1 MKRLLILTVT
11 AILFVPLIDIGAQ
24 ERGSGTYRTC
34 TWSLYGE
41 AGATMSHGIGISNV
55 NAAPWTSVS
64 PEIGAGVSFNIRPWI
79 RLGLNYDFS
88 KYARELRFNKL
99 QPLDTPAG
107 DGTIDTDGTHTGD
120 LSGDFSGEIIPD
132 IDGTPA
138 GDRLLLEKTGGLAYT
153 KMWTHYHA
161 TDLTLE
167 FNVMEI
173 WKNRTDKRFNLYA
186 GAGFGWLFAKGN
198 TYNIAMGNER
208 WKEKYKETTDIWLKA
223 ENTRHNY
230 NSGYVPMLVS
240 AEFDVT
246 PIVTLGLQGN
256 YKRLLKCDNAPKG
269 IGTVSMVVRLNL
281 LGGKSGYKSKA
292 SRLRESE
299 NALAAMRD
307 MNEVLKDECED
318 SMSDLKDELAES
330 QHEIE
335 KLKSQLEGLKKEN
348 EELKTQVE
356 EKPEMSR
363 DTIGNICVM
372 FDFDSYKLR
381 PQAKAELNDFANR
394 LKSMEGYDLVVIGE
408 ASAIGD
414 SGYNQRLSERRIG
427 SVINYLGKKGIDCSS
442 AYRQALGDSRN
453 DKSESAQRATI
464 LVISNE

>member
-1 MKRLLILTVT
+1 MKRLLTLTLT

-230 NSGYVPMLVS
+230 NTGYVPMLVS
-240 AEFDVT
+240 AEFDVS

-372 FDFDSYKLR
+372 FDFDSSKLR
-381 PQAKAELNDFANR
+381 QQAKTELDDFANR

-414 SGYNQRLSERRIG
+414 SGYNQRLSERRID

>member
-1 MKRLLILTVT
+1 MKRLLTLTLT

-41 AGATMSHGIGISNV
+41 AGATMSHSIGISNV

-88 KYARELRFNKL
+88 KYARELRFDKL
-99 QPLDTPAG
+99 QPLG
-107 DGTIDTDGTHTGD
+107 D
-120 LSGDFSGEIIPD
+120 S
-132 IDGTPA
+132 A

-153 KMWTHYHA
+153 KMWTQYHA
-161 TDLTLE
+161 ADLTLE

-186 GAGFGWLFAKGN
+186 GAGFGWLFARGN

-230 NSGYVPMLVS
+230 NTGYVPMLVS
-240 AEFDVT
+240 AEFDVS

-281 LGGKSGYKSKA
+281 LGGKSGYKSK
-292 SRLRESE
+292 SHILRESQ
-299 NALAAMRD
+299 NALAAMTD
-307 MNEVLKDECED
+307 MNEAVKEDYEDSVHSLKDDLAD
-318 SMSDLKDELAES
+318 SENEVAR
-330 QHEIE
+330 
-335 KLKSQLEGLKKEN
+335 LKSELEDLKKEN
-348 EELKTQVE
+348 ESLKSQAE
-356 EKPEMSR
+356 GKPKMSR
-363 DTIGNICVM
+363 DTLGNICVM
-372 FDFDSYKLR
+372 FDFDSSKLR
-381 PQAKAELNDFANR
+381 KQAKTELDDFAKR
-394 LKSMEGYDLVVIGE
+394 IKSTEGYDLFVTGE
-408 ASAIGD
+408 ASSSGD
-414 SGYNQRLSERRIG
+414 SRYNLKLSELRID
-427 SVINYLGKKGIDCSS
+427 SVISHLSKKGIDCSR
-442 AYRQALGDSRN
+442 AYRQPLGDTGKDSS
-453 DKSESAQRATI
+453 KSAQRVTI
-464 LVISNE
+464 LVVSD

>member
-1 MKRLLILTVT
+1 MKRLLTLTLT

-138 GDRLLLEKTGGLAYT
+138 GDRHLLEKTGGLAYT

-230 NSGYVPMLVS
+230 NTGYVPMLVS
-240 AEFDVT
+240 AEFDVS

-356 EKPEMSR
+356 EKPEVSR

>member
-1 MKRLLILTVT
+1 MKRSLTLTLTLT

-88 KYARELRFNKL
+88 KYARELRFDKL
-99 QPLDTPAG
+99 QPLGDFAG
-107 DGTIDTDGTHTGD
+107 DGTIDIDGN
-120 LSGDFSGEIIPD
+120 LSGDILPD
-132 IDGTPA
+132 IDGSVT

-153 KMWTHYHA
+153 KMWTQYHA
-161 TDLTLE
+161 ADLTLE

-186 GAGFGWLFAKGN
+186 GAGFGWLFAMGN

-230 NSGYVPMLVS
+230 NTGYVPMLVS
-240 AEFDVT
+240 AEFDVS

-281 LGGKSGYKSKA
+281 IGGKSGYKSK
-292 SRLRESE
+292 SGKLRESE

-307 MNEVLKDECED
+307 MNEAVKEDCED
-318 SMSDLKDELAES
+318 SVHSLKDDLADSEN
-330 QHEIE
+330 EVAR
-335 KLKSQLEGLKKEN
+335 LKSELEDLKKEN
-348 EELKTQVE
+348 EALKSQSE
-356 EKPEMSR
+356 EKPKMSR
-363 DTIGNICVM
+363 DTLGNICVM
-372 FDFDSYKLR
+372 FDFDSSKLR
-381 PQAKAELNDFANR
+381 KQAKTELDDFAKR
-394 LKSMEGYDLVVIGE
+394 IKSTEGYELFVTGE
-408 ASAIGD
+408 ASASGD
-414 SGYNQRLSERRIG
+414 SRYNLKLSELRID
-427 SVINYLGKKGIDCSS
+427 SVIRHLSKKGIDCSR
-442 AYRQALGDSRN
+442 AYRQPLGDIGKDSS
-453 DKSESAQRATI
+453 KSAQRVTI
-464 LVISNE
+464 LIVSD

>member
-1 MKRLLILTVT
+1 MKRLLTFTLT
-11 AILFVPLIDIGAQ
+11 AILFVSLIDIGAQ

-41 AGATMSHGIGISNV
+41 AGATTSHGIGISNV

-120 LSGDFSGEIIPD
+120 LSGDFTGEIIPD

-153 KMWTHYHA
+153 KMWAHYHA

-230 NSGYVPMLVS
+230 NTGYVPMLVS
-240 AEFDVT
+240 AEFDVS

-292 SRLRESE
+292 RRLRESE
-299 NALAAMRD
+299 DALAAMRD
-307 MNEVLKDECED
+307 MNAAIKEDCED
-318 SMSDLKDELAES
+318 SVHSLKDDLADSEN
-330 QHEIE
+330 EVA
-335 KLKSQLEGLKKEN
+335 KLKSQLEDL
-348 EELKTQVE
+348 
-356 EKPEMSR
+356 EKGHSR
-363 DTIGNICVM
+363 RKRRISQSETRSTPAASC
-372 FDFDSYKLR
+372 STSTAASCARR
-381 PQAKAELNDFANR
+381 P
-394 LKSMEGYDLVVIGE
+394 
-408 ASAIGD
+408 
-414 SGYNQRLSERRIG
+414 RLSSMISQIG
-427 SVINYLGKKGIDCSS
+427 SSQWRTMTWWSS
-442 AYRQALGDSRN
+442 ARLLQ
-453 DKSESAQRATI
+453 
-464 LVISNE
+464 

>member
-1 MKRLLILTVT
+1 MNRLLTLTV
-11 AILFVPLIDIGAQ
+11 IVLLFVPIIDIGAQ

-88 KYARELRFNKL
+88 KYARELRFDKL
-99 QPLDTPAG
+99 QPLGDFAG
-107 DGTIDTDGTHTGD
+107 DGTIDIDGN
-120 LSGDFSGEIIPD
+120 LSGDVLPD
-132 IDGTPA
+132 IDGSVT

-153 KMWTHYHA
+153 KMWTQYHA

-173 WKNRTDKRFNLYA
+173 WKSRTDKRFNLYA
-186 GAGFGWLFAKGN
+186 GVGFGWLFAKGN

-230 NSGYVPMLVS
+230 NTGYVPMLVS
-240 AEFDVT
+240 AEFDVS

-281 LGGKSGYKSKA
+281 LGGKSGYKSK
-292 SRLRESE
+292 SHKLRESE

-307 MNEVLKDECED
+307 MNEVVKEDCED
-318 SMSDLKDELAES
+318 SVHSLKDDLADSEN
-330 QHEIE
+330 EVAR
-335 KLKSQLEGLKKEN
+335 LKSELEDLKKEN
-348 EELKTQVE
+348 EALKSQAE
-356 EKPEMSR
+356 EKPKMSR
-363 DTIGNICVM
+363 DTLGNICVM
-372 FDFDSYKLR
+372 FDFDSSKLR
-381 PQAKAELNDFANR
+381 KQAKTELDDFAKR
-394 LKSMEGYDLVVIGE
+394 IKSTEGYELFVTGE
-408 ASAIGD
+408 ASASGD
-414 SGYNQRLSERRIG
+414 SRYNLKLSELRID
-427 SVINYLGKKGIDCSS
+427 SVISHLSKKGIDCSR
-442 AYRQALGDSRN
+442 AYRQPLGDTGKDSS
-453 DKSESAQRATI
+453 KSAQRVTI
-464 LVISNE
+464 LIVSD

>member
-1 MKRLLILTVT
+1 MNRLLILTVI
-11 AILFVPLIDIGAQ
+11 ALLFVPLIDIGAQ

-55 NAAPWTSVS
+55 NAAPWISVS

-88 KYARELRFNKL
+88 KYARELRFDKL
-99 QPLDTPAG
+99 QPLGDSAG
-107 DGTIDTDGTHTGD
+107 DGTIDIDGD
-120 LSGDFSGEIIPD
+120 LSGDIVPD
-132 IDGTPA
+132 IDGKPT

-153 KMWTHYHA
+153 KMWTQYHA

-186 GAGFGWLFAKGN
+186 GAGFGWLFARGN

-230 NSGYVPMLVS
+230 NTGYVPMLVS
-240 AEFDVT
+240 AEFDVS

-281 LGGKSGYKSKA
+281 LGGKSGYVSKA
-292 SRLRESE
+292 SKLRESE

-307 MNEVLKDECED
+307 MNEAVKEDCED
-318 SMSDLKDELAES
+318 SVHSLKDDLADSEN
-330 QHEIE
+330 EVAR
-335 KLKSQLEGLKKEN
+335 LKSELEDLKKEN
-348 EELKTQVE
+348 EALKSQAE
-356 EKPEMSR
+356 EKPKMSR
-363 DTIGNICVM
+363 DTLGNICVM
-372 FDFDSYKLR
+372 FDFDSSKLR
-381 PQAKAELNDFANR
+381 KQAKTELDDFAKR
-394 LKSMEGYDLVVIGE
+394 IKSTEGYELFVTGE
-408 ASAIGD
+408 ASASGD
-414 SGYNQRLSERRIG
+414 SRYNLKLSELRID
-427 SVINYLGKKGIDCSS
+427 SVISHLSKKGIDCSR
-442 AYRQALGDSRN
+442 AYRQPLGDTGKDSS
-453 DKSESAQRATI
+453 KSAQRVTI
-464 LVISNE
+464 LIVSD

>member
-1 MKRLLILTVT
+1 MNRLLTLTV
-11 AILFVPLIDIGAQ
+11 IVLLFVPIIDIGAQ

-55 NAAPWTSVS
+55 NAAPWTSVC

-88 KYARELRFNKL
+88 KYARELRFDKL
-99 QPLDTPAG
+99 QPLGDFAG
-107 DGTIDTDGTHTGD
+107 DGSIDIDGN
-120 LSGDFSGEIIPD
+120 LSGDILPD
-132 IDGTPA
+132 IDGSVTE
-138 GDRLLLEKTGGLAYT
+138 DRLLLEKTGGLAYT
-153 KMWTHYHA
+153 KMWTQYHA

-186 GAGFGWLFAKGN
+186 GAGFGWLFARGN

-230 NSGYVPMLVS
+230 NTGYVPMLVS
-240 AEFDVT
+240 AEFDVS

-281 LGGKSGYKSKA
+281 LGGKSGYKSK
-292 SRLRESE
+292 SGKLRESE

-307 MNEVLKDECED
+307 MNEAVKEDCED
-318 SMSDLKDELAES
+318 SVHSLKDDLADSEN
-330 QHEIE
+330 EVAR
-335 KLKSQLEGLKKEN
+335 LKSELEDLKKEN
-348 EELKTQVE
+348 EALKSQAE
-356 EKPEMSR
+356 EKPKMSR
-363 DTIGNICVM
+363 DTLGNICVM
-372 FDFDSYKLR
+372 FDFDSSKLR
-381 PQAKAELNDFANR
+381 KQAKTELDDFAKR
-394 LKSMEGYDLVVIGE
+394 IKSTEGYELFVTGE
-408 ASAIGD
+408 ASASGD
-414 SGYNQRLSERRIG
+414 SRYNLKLSELRID
-427 SVINYLGKKGIDCSS
+427 SVISHLSKKGIDCSR
-442 AYRQALGDSRN
+442 AYRQPLGDTGKDSS
-453 DKSESAQRATI
+453 KSAQRVTI
-464 LVISNE
+464 LIVSD

>member
-1 MKRLLILTVT
+1 M
-11 AILFVPLIDIGAQ
+11 PLIDIGAQ

-64 PEIGAGVSFNIRPWI
+64 PEIGAGVSFNLRPWI

-120 LSGDFSGEIIPD
+120 LSGEIIPD

-138 GDRLLLEKTGGLAYT
+138 GDRHLLEKTGGLAYT

-223 ENTRHNY
+223 ENTHHNY
-230 NSGYVPMLVS
+230 NTGYVPMLVS
-240 AEFDVT
+240 AEFDVS
-246 PIVTLGLQGN
+246 PIVTFGLQGN

-281 LGGKSGYKSKA
+281 LGGKSCYKSKA

-356 EKPEMSR
+356 EKPEVSR

-372 FDFDSYKLR
+372 FDFDSSKLR
-381 PQAKAELNDFANR
+381 QQAKTELDDFATR
-394 LKSMEGYDLVVIGE
+394 IKSTEGYDLVVIGE

-414 SGYNQRLSERRIG
+414 SGYNQRLSERRID

>member
-1 MKRLLILTVT
+1 MKRLLTLTLT

-55 NAAPWTSVS
+55 NAAPCTSVS

-88 KYARELRFNKL
+88 KYARELRFDKL
-99 QPLDTPAG
+99 QPFG
-107 DGTIDTDGTHTGD
+107 D
-120 LSGDFSGEIIPD
+120 S
-132 IDGTPA
+132 A
-138 GDRLLLEKTGGLAYT
+138 RDRLLLEKTGGLAYT
-153 KMWTHYHA
+153 KMWTQYHA

-186 GAGFGWLFAKGN
+186 GAGFGWLFARGN

-208 WKEKYKETTDIWLKA
+208 WKEKYKETTNIWLKA

-230 NSGYVPMLVS
+230 NTGYVPMLVS
-240 AEFDVT
+240 AEFDVS

-281 LGGKSGYKSKA
+281 LGGKSGYKSK
-292 SRLRESE
+292 SHILRESQ
-299 NALAAMRD
+299 NALAAMTD
-307 MNEVLKDECED
+307 MNEAVKEDYEDSVHSLKDDLAD
-318 SMSDLKDELAES
+318 SENEVAR
-330 QHEIE
+330 
-335 KLKSQLEGLKKEN
+335 LKSELEDLKKEN
-348 EELKTQVE
+348 EALKSQAE
-356 EKPEMSR
+356 EKPKMSR
-363 DTIGNICVM
+363 DTLGNICVM
-372 FDFDSYKLR
+372 FDFDSSKLR
-381 PQAKAELNDFANR
+381 KQAKTELDDFAKR
-394 LKSMEGYDLVVIGE
+394 IKSTEGYELFVTGE
-408 ASAIGD
+408 ASASGD
-414 SGYNQRLSERRIG
+414 SRYNLKLSELRIDI
-427 SVINYLGKKGIDCSS
+427 VISHLSKKGIDCSR
-442 AYRQALGDSRN
+442 AYRQPLGDTGKDSS
-453 DKSESAQRATI
+453 KSAQRVTI
-464 LVISNE
+464 LIVSD

>member
-1 MKRLLILTVT
+1 MKRLLTLTLT

-88 KYARELRFNKL
+88 KYARELRFDKL
-99 QPLDTPAG
+99 QPFG
-107 DGTIDTDGTHTGD
+107 D
-120 LSGDFSGEIIPD
+120 S
-132 IDGTPA
+132 A
-138 GDRLLLEKTGGLAYT
+138 RDRLLLEKTGGLAYT
-153 KMWTHYHA
+153 KMWTQYHA
-161 TDLTLE
+161 ADLTLE

-173 WKNRTDKRFNLYA
+173 WQNRTDKRFNLYA
-186 GAGFGWLFAKGN
+186 GAGFGWLFARGN

-230 NSGYVPMLVS
+230 NAGYVPMLVS
-240 AEFDVT
+240 AEFDVS

-281 LGGKSGYKSKA
+281 LGGKSGYKSK
-292 SRLRESE
+292 SGKLRESE

-307 MNEVLKDECED
+307 MNEAVKEDCED
-318 SMSDLKDELAES
+318 SVHSLKDDLADSEN
-330 QHEIE
+330 EVAR
-335 KLKSQLEGLKKEN
+335 LKSELEDLKKEN
-348 EELKTQVE
+348 EALKSQAE
-356 EKPEMSR
+356 EKPKMSR
-363 DTIGNICVM
+363 DTLGNICVM
-372 FDFDSYKLR
+372 FDFDSSKLR
-381 PQAKAELNDFANR
+381 QQAKTELDDFAKR
-394 LKSMEGYDLVVIGE
+394 IKSTEGYELFVTGE
-408 ASAIGD
+408 ASASGD
-414 SGYNQRLSERRIG
+414 SRYNLKLSELRID
-427 SVINYLGKKGIDCSS
+427 SVISHLSKKGIDCSR
-442 AYRQALGDSRN
+442 AYRQPLGDTGKDSS
-453 DKSESAQRATI
+453 KSAQRVTI
-464 LVISNE
+464 LIVSD

>member
-1 MKRLLILTVT
+1 MIINRLLTLTV
-11 AILFVPLIDIGAQ
+11 IVLLFVPIIDIGAQ
-24 ERGSGTYRTC
+24 DRDSGTYRTC

-41 AGATMSHGIGISNV
+41 AGATISHGIGISNV

-64 PEIGAGVSFNIRPWI
+64 PEIGAGVSFNIRSWI

-88 KYARELRFNKL
+88 KYARELRFDKL
-99 QPLDTPAG
+99 QPLGDSAG
-107 DGTIDTDGTHTGD
+107 DGTIDIDGD
-120 LSGDFSGEIIPD
+120 LSGDIVPD
-132 IDGTPA
+132 IDGKPA

-153 KMWTHYHA
+153 KMWTQYHA

-186 GAGFGWLFAKGN
+186 GAGFGWLFARGN

-230 NSGYVPMLVS
+230 NTGYVPMLVS
-240 AEFDVT
+240 AEFDVS

-281 LGGKSGYKSKA
+281 LGGKSGYKSK
-292 SRLRESE
+292 SGKLRESE

-307 MNEVLKDECED
+307 MNEAVKEDCED
-318 SMSDLKDELAES
+318 SVHSLKDDLADSEN
-330 QHEIE
+330 EVAR
-335 KLKSQLEGLKKEN
+335 LKSELEDLKKEN
-348 EELKTQVE
+348 EALKSQSE
-356 EKPEMSR
+356 EKPKMSR
-363 DTIGNICVM
+363 DTLGNICVM
-372 FDFDSYKLR
+372 FDFDSSKLR
-381 PQAKAELNDFANR
+381 KQAKTELDDFAKR
-394 LKSMEGYDLVVIGE
+394 IKSTEGYELFVTGE
-408 ASAIGD
+408 ASASGD
-414 SGYNQRLSERRIG
+414 SRYNLKLSELRID
-427 SVINYLGKKGIDCSS
+427 SVISHLSKKGIDCSR
-442 AYRQALGDSRN
+442 AYRQPLGDIGKDSS
-453 DKSESAQRATI
+453 KSAQRVTI
-464 LVISNE
+464 LIVSD

>member
-1 MKRLLILTVT
+1 MNRLLTLTV
-11 AILFVPLIDIGAQ
+11 IVLLFVPIIDIGAQ

-88 KYARELRFNKL
+88 KYARELRFDKL
-99 QPLDTPAG
+99 QPLGDFAG
-107 DGTIDTDGTHTGD
+107 DGTIDIDGN
-120 LSGDFSGEIIPD
+120 LSGDVLPD
-132 IDGTPA
+132 IDGSVT

-153 KMWTHYHA
+153 KMWTQYHA
-161 TDLTLE
+161 ADLTLE

-186 GAGFGWLFAKGN
+186 GAGFGWLFARGN

-223 ENTRHNY
+223 ENSRHNY
-230 NSGYVPMLVS
+230 NIGYVPMLVS
-240 AEFDVT
+240 AEFDVS

-281 LGGKSGYKSKA
+281 LGGKSGYVSKA
-292 SRLRESE
+292 SKLRESE
-299 NALAAMRD
+299 TALAAMRD
-307 MNEVLKDECED
+307 MNEAVKEDCED
-318 SMSDLKDELAES
+318 SVHSLKDDLADSEN
-330 QHEIE
+330 EVAR
-335 KLKSQLEGLKKEN
+335 LKSELEDLKKEN
-348 EELKTQVE
+348 EALKSQAE
-356 EKPEMSR
+356 EKPKMSR
-363 DTIGNICVM
+363 DTLGNICVM
-372 FDFDSYKLR
+372 FDFDSSKLR
-381 PQAKAELNDFANR
+381 KQAKTELDDFAKR
-394 LKSMEGYDLVVIGE
+394 IKSTEGYELFVTGE
-408 ASAIGD
+408 ASASGD
-414 SGYNQRLSERRIG
+414 SRYNLKLSELRID
-427 SVINYLGKKGIDCSS
+427 SVISHLSKKGIDCSR
-442 AYRQALGDSRN
+442 AYRQPLGDTGKDSS
-453 DKSESAQRATI
+453 KSAQRVTI
-464 LVISNE
+464 LIVSD

>member
-1 MKRLLILTVT
+1 MKRILTLTV
-11 AILFVPLIDIGAQ
+11 IVLLFVPLIDIGAQ

-88 KYARELRFNKL
+88 KYARELRFDKL
-99 QPLDTPAG
+99 QPLGDSAG
-107 DGTIDTDGTHTGD
+107 DGTIDIDGN
-120 LSGDFSGEIIPD
+120 LSGDIVPD
-132 IDGTPA
+132 IDGKPA

-153 KMWTHYHA
+153 KMWTQYHA
-161 TDLTLE
+161 ADLTLE

-173 WKNRTDKRFNLYA
+173 WQNRTDKRFNLYA
-186 GAGFGWLFAKGN
+186 GAGFGWLFARGN

-230 NSGYVPMLVS
+230 NAGYVPMLVS
-240 AEFDVT
+240 AEFDVS

-281 LGGKSGYKSKA
+281 LGGKSGYKSK
-292 SRLRESE
+292 SGKLRESE

-307 MNEVLKDECED
+307 MNEAVKEDCED
-318 SMSDLKDELAES
+318 SVHSLKDDLADSEN
-330 QHEIE
+330 EVAR
-335 KLKSQLEGLKKEN
+335 LKSELEDLKKEN
-348 EELKTQVE
+348 EALKSQAE
-356 EKPEMSR
+356 EKPKMSR
-363 DTIGNICVM
+363 DTLGNICVM
-372 FDFDSYKLR
+372 FDFDSSKLR
-381 PQAKAELNDFANR
+381 QQAKTELDDFAKR
-394 LKSMEGYDLVVIGE
+394 IKSTEGYELFVTGE
-408 ASAIGD
+408 ASASGD
-414 SGYNQRLSERRIG
+414 SRYNLKLSELRID
-427 SVINYLGKKGIDCSS
+427 SVISHLSKKGIDCSR
-442 AYRQALGDSRN
+442 AYRQPLGDTGKDSS
-453 DKSESAQRATI
+453 KSAQRVTI
-464 LVISNE
+464 LIVSD

>member
-1 MKRLLILTVT
+1 MNRLLTLTV
-11 AILFVPLIDIGAQ
+11 IVLLFVPIIDIGAQ

-88 KYARELRFNKL
+88 KYARELRFDKL
-99 QPLDTPAG
+99 QPLGDFAG
-107 DGTIDTDGTHTGD
+107 DGTIDIDGN
-120 LSGDFSGEIIPD
+120 LSGDVLPD
-132 IDGTPA
+132 IDGSVT

-153 KMWTHYHA
+153 KMWTQYHA
-161 TDLTLE
+161 ADLTLE

-186 GAGFGWLFAKGN
+186 GAGFGWLFARGN

-230 NSGYVPMLVS
+230 NTGYVPMLVS
-240 AEFDVT
+240 AEFDVS

-281 LGGKSGYKSKA
+281 LGGKSGYKSK
-292 SRLRESE
+292 SGKLRESE

-307 MNEVLKDECED
+307 MNEAVKEDCED
-318 SMSDLKDELAES
+318 SVHSLKDDLADSEN
-330 QHEIE
+330 EVAR
-335 KLKSQLEGLKKEN
+335 LKSELEDLKKEN
-348 EELKTQVE
+348 EALKSQAE
-356 EKPEMSR
+356 EKPKMSR
-363 DTIGNICVM
+363 DTLGNIYVM
-372 FDFDSYKLR
+372 FDFDSSKLR
-381 PQAKAELNDFANR
+381 KQAKTELDDFAKR
-394 LKSMEGYDLVVIGE
+394 IKSTEGYELFVTGE
-408 ASAIGD
+408 ASASGD
-414 SGYNQRLSERRIG
+414 SRYNLKLSELRID
-427 SVINYLGKKGIDCSS
+427 SVISHLSKKGIDCSR
-442 AYRQALGDSRN
+442 AYRQPLGDTGKDSS
-453 DKSESAQRATI
+453 KSAQRVTI
-464 LVISNE
+464 LIVSD

>member
-1 MKRLLILTVT
+1 MNRLLTLTV
-11 AILFVPLIDIGAQ
+11 IVLLFVPIIDIGAQ

-88 KYARELRFNKL
+88 KYARELRFDKL
-99 QPLDTPAG
+99 QPLGDFAG
-107 DGTIDTDGTHTGD
+107 DGTIDIDGN
-120 LSGDFSGEIIPD
+120 LSGDVLPD
-132 IDGTPA
+132 IDGSVT

-153 KMWTHYHA
+153 KMWTQYHA

-173 WKNRTDKRFNLYA
+173 WKSRTDKRFNLYA
-186 GAGFGWLFAKGN
+186 GAGFGWLFARGN

-230 NSGYVPMLVS
+230 NTGYVPMLVS
-240 AEFDVT
+240 AEFDVS

-281 LGGKSGYKSKA
+281 LGGKSGYKSK
-292 SRLRESE
+292 SHKLRESQ
-299 NALAAMRD
+299 NALAAMTD
-307 MNEVLKDECED
+307 VNEAVKEDCED
-318 SMSDLKDELAES
+318 SVHSLKDDLADSEN
-330 QHEIE
+330 EVAR
-335 KLKSQLEGLKKEN
+335 LKSELEDLKKEN
-348 EELKTQVE
+348 EALKSQAE
-356 EKPEMSR
+356 EKPKVSR
-363 DTIGNICVM
+363 DTLANICVM
-372 FDFDSYKLR
+372 FDFDSSKLR
-381 PQAKAELNDFANR
+381 KQAKTELDDFAKR
-394 LKSMEGYDLVVIGE
+394 IKSTEGYELFVTGE
-408 ASAIGD
+408 ASASGD
-414 SGYNQRLSERRIG
+414 SRYNLKLSELRID
-427 SVINYLGKKGIDCSS
+427 SVISHLSKKGIDCSR
-442 AYRQALGDSRN
+442 AYRQPLGDTGKDSS
-453 DKSESAQRATI
+453 KSAQRVTI
-464 LVISNE
+464 LIVSD

>member
-1 MKRLLILTVT
+1 MKRLLTLIVIAL
-11 AILFVPLIDIGAQ
+11 LFVPLIDIGAQ

-88 KYARELRFNKL
+88 KYARELRFDKL
-99 QPLDTPAG
+99 QPFG
-107 DGTIDTDGTHTGD
+107 D
-120 LSGDFSGEIIPD
+120 S
-132 IDGTPA
+132 A
-138 GDRLLLEKTGGLAYT
+138 RDRLLLEKTGGLAYT
-153 KMWTHYHA
+153 KMWTQYHA

-186 GAGFGWLFAKGN
+186 GAGFGWLFARGN

-208 WKEKYKETTDIWLKA
+208 WKEKYKETTNIWLKA

-230 NSGYVPMLVS
+230 NTGYVPMLVS
-240 AEFDVT
+240 AEFDVS

-281 LGGKSGYKSKA
+281 LGGKSGYKSK
-292 SRLRESE
+292 SHILRESQ
-299 NALAAMRD
+299 NALAAMTD
-307 MNEVLKDECED
+307 MNEAVKEDYEDSVNSLKDDLAD
-318 SMSDLKDELAES
+318 SENEVAR
-330 QHEIE
+330 
-335 KLKSQLEGLKKEN
+335 LKSELEDLKKEN
-348 EELKTQVE
+348 ETLKSQSE
-356 EKPEMSR
+356 EKPKMSR
-363 DTIGNICVM
+363 DTLGNICVM
-372 FDFDSYKLR
+372 FDFDSSKLR
-381 PQAKAELNDFANR
+381 KQAKTELDDFAKR
-394 LKSMEGYDLVVIGE
+394 IKSTEGYELFVTGE
-408 ASAIGD
+408 ASASGD
-414 SGYNQRLSERRIG
+414 RRYNLKLSELRID
-427 SVINYLGKKGIDCSS
+427 SVISHLSKKGIDCSR
-442 AYRQALGDSRN
+442 AYRQPLGDTGKDSS
-453 DKSESAQRATI
+453 KSAQRVTI
-464 LVISNE
+464 LIVSD

>member
-1 MKRLLILTVT
+1 MNRLLILTLTLT

-64 PEIGAGVSFNIRPWI
+64 PEIGAGVSFNLRPWI

-107 DGTIDTDGTHTGD
+107 NGTIDTDGTHTGD

-230 NSGYVPMLVS
+230 NSGYVPMQVS
-240 AEFDVT
+240 AEFDVN

-256 YKRLLKCDNAPKG
+256 YKRLLKCDYAPKG

-281 LGGKSGYKSKA
+281 LGGKSGYKSKV

-335 KLKSQLEGLKKEN
+335 KLKSELEGLKKEN

-356 EKPEMSR
+356 EKPKH
-363 DTIGNICVM
+363 DTLDTGCAM

-414 SGYNQRLSERRIG
+414 SGYNQRLSERRID
-427 SVINYLGKKGIDCSS
+427 SVINHLGKKGIDCSS

>member
-1 MKRLLILTVT
+1 MKRSLTLTLTLT

-24 ERGSGTYRTC
+24 ERGSGTNRTC

-88 KYARELRFNKL
+88 KYARELRFDKL
-99 QPLDTPAG
+99 QPFG
-107 DGTIDTDGTHTGD
+107 D
-120 LSGDFSGEIIPD
+120 S
-132 IDGTPA
+132 A

-153 KMWTHYHA
+153 KMWTQYHA

-186 GAGFGWLFAKGN
+186 GAGFGWLFARGN

-208 WKEKYKETTDIWLKA
+208 WKEKYKETTNIWLKA
-223 ENTRHNY
+223 ENARHNY
-230 NSGYVPMLVS
+230 NTGYVPMLVS
-240 AEFDVT
+240 AEFDVS

-281 LGGKSGYKSKA
+281 LGGKSGYKSK
-292 SRLRESE
+292 SHILRESQNE
-299 NALAAMRD
+299 LAAMTD
-307 MNEVLKDECED
+307 MNEAVKEDCED
-318 SMSDLKDELAES
+318 SVHSLKDDLADSEN
-330 QHEIE
+330 EVAR
-335 KLKSQLEGLKKEN
+335 LKSELEDLKKEN
-348 EELKTQVE
+348 EALKSQSE
-356 EKPEMSR
+356 EKPKMSR
-363 DTIGNICVM
+363 DTLGNICVM
-372 FDFDSYKLR
+372 FDFDSSKLR
-381 PQAKAELNDFANR
+381 KQAKTELDDFAKR
-394 LKSMEGYDLVVIGE
+394 IKSTEGYELFVTGE
-408 ASAIGD
+408 ASAGGD
-414 SGYNQRLSERRIG
+414 SGYNLKLSELRID
-427 SVINYLGKKGIDCSS
+427 SVISHLSKKGIDCSR
-442 AYRQALGDSRN
+442 AYRQPLGDTGKDSS
-453 DKSESAQRATI
+453 KSAQRVTI
-464 LVISNE
+464 LIVSD

>member
-1 MKRLLILTVT
+1 M
-11 AILFVPLIDIGAQ
+11 PLIDIGAQ

-132 IDGTPA
+132 IDGSGT

-240 AEFDVT
+240 AEFDVS
-246 PIVTLGLQGN
+246 PIITLGLQGN

-356 EKPEMSR
+356 EKPKH
-363 DTIGNICVM
+363 DTLDTGCAM

>member
-1 MKRLLILTVT
+1 MKRLLTLTVT
-11 AILFVPLIDIGAQ
+11 VILFVPLIDIGAQ

-120 LSGDFSGEIIPD
+120 LSGEIIPD
-132 IDGTPA
+132 IDGSVA

-186 GAGFGWLFAKGN
+186 GAGFGWLFARGN
-198 TYNIAMGNER
+198 TYNIATGNER

-240 AEFDVT
+240 AEFDVS

-299 NALAAMRD
+299 NALASMRD

-348 EELKTQVE
+348 EEFKTQVE
-356 EKPEMSR
+356 EKPKH
-363 DTIGNICVM
+363 DTLDTGCAM

-414 SGYNQRLSERRIG
+414 SGYNQRLSERRID

>member
-1 MKRLLILTVT
+1 M
-11 AILFVPLIDIGAQ
+11 PLIDIGAQ

-120 LSGDFSGEIIPD
+120 LSGEIIPD

-138 GDRLLLEKTGGLAYT
+138 GDRHLLEKTGGLAYT

-356 EKPEMSR
+356 EKPKH
-363 DTIGNICVM
+363 DTLDTGCAM

>member
-1 MKRLLILTVT
+1 MKRLLTLTLT

-107 DGTIDTDGTHTGD
+107 DGIIDTDGTHTGD

-153 KMWTHYHA
+153 KMWAHYHA

-240 AEFDVT
+240 AEFDVN

-256 YKRLLKCDNAPKG
+256 YKRLFKCDNAPKG

-281 LGGKSGYKSKA
+281 LGGKSGYKSRA

-348 EELKTQVE
+348 EELKTQAE
-356 EKPEMSR
+356 EKPKH
-363 DTIGNICVM
+363 DTLDTGCAM

-414 SGYNQRLSERRIG
+414 SGYNQRLSERRID
-427 SVINYLGKKGIDCSS
+427 SVINHLGKKGIDCSS

>member
-1 MKRLLILTVT
+1 MKRLLTLTVI
-11 AILFVPLIDIGAQ
+11 ALLFVPLIDIGAQ

-107 DGTIDTDGTHTGD
+107 DGTIDTDGAHTGD

-230 NSGYVPMLVS
+230 NTGYVPMLVS
-240 AEFDVT
+240 AEFDVS

-292 SRLRESE
+292 SKLRESE

-318 SMSDLKDELAES
+318 SMNDLKDELAES

-335 KLKSQLEGLKKEN
+335 KLKAQLENLKKEN
-348 EELKTQVE
+348 EELKTQAD
-356 EKPEMSR
+356 EKPKR
-363 DTIGNICVM
+363 DTLDTGCAM

-381 PQAKAELNDFANR
+381 PQAKAGLNDFANR

-414 SGYNQRLSERRIG
+414 SGYNQRLSERRID
-427 SVINYLGKKGIDCSS
+427 SVINHLGKKGIDCSS

>member
-1 MKRLLILTVT
+1 MNRLLTLTV
-11 AILFVPLIDIGAQ
+11 IVLLFVPIIDIGAQ

-55 NAAPWTSVS
+55 NAAPWTSVC

-88 KYARELRFNKL
+88 KYARELRFDKL
-99 QPLDTPAG
+99 QPLGDFDG
-107 DGTIDTDGTHTGD
+107 DGTIDIDGN
-120 LSGDFSGEIIPD
+120 LSGDIVPD
-132 IDGTPA
+132 IDGSVT
-138 GDRLLLEKTGGLAYT
+138 GDRLLLERTGGLAYT
-153 KMWTHYHA
+153 KMWTQYHA

-186 GAGFGWLFAKGN
+186 GAGFGWLFARGN

-208 WKEKYKETTDIWLKA
+208 WKEKYKETTNIWLKA

-230 NSGYVPMLVS
+230 NAGYVPMLVS
-240 AEFDVT
+240 AEFDVS

-281 LGGKSGYKSKA
+281 LGGKSGYKSK
-292 SRLRESE
+292 SGKLRESE

-307 MNEVLKDECED
+307 MNEAVKEDCEDTVHSLKDDLAD
-318 SMSDLKDELAES
+318 SENEVAR
-330 QHEIE
+330 
-335 KLKSQLEGLKKEN
+335 LKSELEDLKKEN
-348 EELKTQVE
+348 EALKSQSE
-356 EKPEMSR
+356 EKPKMSR
-363 DTIGNICVM
+363 DTLGNICVM
-372 FDFDSYKLR
+372 FDFDSSKLR
-381 PQAKAELNDFANR
+381 KQAKTELDDFAKR
-394 LKSMEGYDLVVIGE
+394 IKSTEGYELFVTGE
-408 ASAIGD
+408 ASASGD
-414 SGYNQRLSERRIG
+414 SRYNLKLSELRID
-427 SVINYLGKKGIDCSS
+427 SVIRHLSKNGIDCSR
-442 AYRQALGDSRN
+442 AYRQPLGDTGKDSS
-453 DKSESAQRATI
+453 KSAQRVTI
-464 LVISNE
+464 LIVSD

>member
-1 MKRLLILTVT
+1 MKRLLTLTLT

-88 KYARELRFNKL
+88 KYARELRFDKL
-99 QPLDTPAG
+99 QPLGDFAG
-107 DGTIDTDGTHTGD
+107 DGTIDIDGN
-120 LSGDFSGEIIPD
+120 LSGDIVPG
-132 IDGTPA
+132 IDGSVT

-153 KMWTHYHA
+153 KMWTQYHA
-161 TDLTLE
+161 ADLTLE

-186 GAGFGWLFAKGN
+186 GAGFGWLFARGN

-230 NSGYVPMLVS
+230 NTGYVPMLVS
-240 AEFDVT
+240 AEFDVS

-256 YKRLLKCDNAPKG
+256 YKRLLECDNAPKG

-281 LGGKSGYKSKA
+281 LGGKSGYKSK
-292 SRLRESE
+292 SGKFRESE

-307 MNEVLKDECED
+307 MNEAVKEDCED
-318 SMSDLKDELAES
+318 SVHSLKDDLADSEN
-330 QHEIE
+330 EVAR
-335 KLKSQLEGLKKEN
+335 LKSELEDLKKEN
-348 EELKTQVE
+348 EALKSQAE
-356 EKPEMSR
+356 EKPKMSR
-363 DTIGNICVM
+363 DTLGNICVM
-372 FDFDSYKLR
+372 FDFDSSKLR
-381 PQAKAELNDFANR
+381 KQAKTELDDFAKR
-394 LKSMEGYDLVVIGE
+394 IKSTEGYELFVTGE
-408 ASAIGD
+408 ASASGD
-414 SGYNQRLSERRIG
+414 SRYNLKLSELRID
-427 SVINYLGKKGIDCSS
+427 SVIRHLSKNGIDCSR
-442 AYRQALGDSRN
+442 AYRQPLGDTGKDSS
-453 DKSESAQRATI
+453 KSAQRVTI
-464 LVISNE
+464 LIVSD

>member
-1 MKRLLILTVT
+1 MKRLLILTV
-11 AILFVPLIDIGAQ
+11 IVLLFVPLIDIGAQ
-24 ERGSGTYRTC
+24 DRGSGTYRTC

-230 NSGYVPMLVS
+230 NTGYVPMLVS
-240 AEFDVT
+240 AEFDVS

-292 SRLRESE
+292 RRLRESE
-299 NALAAMRD
+299 DALAAMRD
-307 MNEVLKDECED
+307 MNAAIKEDCED
-318 SMSDLKDELAES
+318 SVHSLKDDLADSEN
-330 QHEIE
+330 EVA
-335 KLKSQLEGLKKEN
+335 KLKSQLEDLEKEKEALKSQAED
-348 EELKTQVE
+348 
-356 EKPEMSR
+356 KPKR
-363 DTIGNICVM
+363 DTLDTGCIL
-372 FDFDSYKLR
+372 FDFDSCKLR
-381 PQAKAELNDFANR
+381 PKAKTELNDFANR
-394 LKSMEGYDLVVIGE
+394 LKSMEDYDLVVIGE

-414 SGYNQRLSERRIG
+414 SRYNQRLSELRID
-427 SVINYLGKKGIDCSS
+427 SVISYLSKKGIDCSR

-453 DKSESAQRATI
+453 DKTESAQQATI
-464 LVISNE
+464 LVVSDM

>member
-1 MKRLLILTVT
+1 MTLT

-107 DGTIDTDGTHTGD
+107 NGTIDTDGTHTGD
-120 LSGDFSGEIIPD
+120 
-132 IDGTPA
+132 
-138 GDRLLLEKTGGLAYT
+138 RHLLEKTGGLAYT

-223 ENTRHNY
+223 ENTHHNY
-230 NSGYVPMLVS
+230 NTGYVPMLVS
-240 AEFDVT
+240 AEFDVS
-246 PIVTLGLQGN
+246 PIITLGLQGN

-281 LGGKSGYKSKA
+281 LGGKSGYKSK
-292 SRLRESE
+292 SGRLRESE

-348 EELKTQVE
+348 EELKTQAE

-372 FDFDSYKLR
+372 FDFDSSKLR
-381 PQAKAELNDFANR
+381 QQAKTELDDFAKR
-394 LKSMEGYDLVVIGE
+394 IKSTEGYELFVIGE
-408 ASAIGD
+408 ASACGD
-414 SGYNQRLSERRIG
+414 SRYNLKLSELRID
-427 SVINYLGKKGIDCSS
+427 SVISHLSKKGIDCSL
-442 AYRQALGDSRN
+442 AYRQPLGDIGKDSS
-453 DKSESAQRATI
+453 KLAQRVTI
-464 LVISNE
+464 IIVSE

>member
-1 MKRLLILTVT
+1 MKRLLTLTLT

-107 DGTIDTDGTHTGD
+107 NGTIDTDGTHTGD

-132 IDGTPA
+132 IDGSGT

-240 AEFDVT
+240 AEFDVS
-246 PIVTLGLQGN
+246 PIITLGLQGN

-318 SMSDLKDELAES
+318 SMNDLKDELAES

-348 EELKTQVE
+348 EELKTQAE
-356 EKPEMSR
+356 EKSKH
-363 DTIGNICVM
+363 DTLDTGCAM

-394 LKSMEGYDLVVIGE
+394 LKSMEGYDLMVIGE

-464 LVISNE
+464 LVISNK

>member
-1 MKRLLILTVT
+1 M
-11 AILFVPLIDIGAQ
+11 PLIDIGAQ

-41 AGATMSHGIGISNV
+41 AGATTSHGIGISNV

-223 ENTRHNY
+223 ENARHSY
-230 NSGYVPMLVS
+230 NTGYVPMLVS

-356 EKPEMSR
+356 EKPKH
-363 DTIGNICVM
+363 DTLDTGCAM

-394 LKSMEGYDLVVIGE
+394 LKSMEGYELVVIGE

>member
-1 MKRLLILTVT
+1 MNRLLTLTV
-11 AILFVPLIDIGAQ
+11 IVLLFVPIIDIGAQ

-88 KYARELRFNKL
+88 KYTRELRFDKL
-99 QPLDTPAG
+99 QPLGDSAG
-107 DGTIDTDGTHTGD
+107 DGTIDIDGN
-120 LSGDFSGEIIPD
+120 LSGDILPD
-132 IDGTPA
+132 IDGKPA

-153 KMWTHYHA
+153 KMWTQYHA
-161 TDLTLE
+161 ADLTLE

-186 GAGFGWLFAKGN
+186 GAGFGWLFARGN

-223 ENTRHNY
+223 ENSRHNY
-230 NSGYVPMLVS
+230 NTGYVPMLVS
-240 AEFDVT
+240 AEFDVS

-281 LGGKSGYKSKA
+281 LGGKSGYKSK
-292 SRLRESE
+292 SGKLRESE

-307 MNEVLKDECED
+307 MNEAVKEDCED
-318 SMSDLKDELAES
+318 SVHSLKDDLADSEN
-330 QHEIE
+330 EVAR
-335 KLKSQLEGLKKEN
+335 LKSELEDLKKEN
-348 EELKTQVE
+348 EAFKSQAE
-356 EKPEMSR
+356 EKPKMSR
-363 DTIGNICVM
+363 DTLGNICVM
-372 FDFDSYKLR
+372 FDFDSSKLR
-381 PQAKAELNDFANR
+381 KQAKTELDDFAKR
-394 LKSMEGYDLVVIGE
+394 IKSTEGYELFVTGE
-408 ASAIGD
+408 ASASGD
-414 SGYNQRLSERRIG
+414 SRYNLKLSELRID
-427 SVINYLGKKGIDCSS
+427 SVISHLSKKGIDCSR
-442 AYRQALGDSRN
+442 AYRQPLGDTGKDSS
-453 DKSESAQRATI
+453 KSAQRVTI
-464 LVISNE
+464 LIVSD

>member
-1 MKRLLILTVT
+1 MKRLLTLIVIAL
-11 AILFVPLIDIGAQ
+11 LFVPLIGIGAQ

-88 KYARELRFNKL
+88 KYARELRFDKL
-99 QPLDTPAG
+99 QPLGESAV
-107 DGTIDTDGTHTGD
+107 DGTIDIDGD
-120 LSGDFSGEIIPD
+120 LSGDIVSD
-132 IDGTPA
+132 IDGSVT

-153 KMWTHYHA
+153 KMWTQYHA
-161 TDLTLE
+161 ADLTLE

-186 GAGFGWLFAKGN
+186 GAGFGWLFARGN
-198 TYNIAMGNER
+198 TYNIAMSNER

-230 NSGYVPMLVS
+230 NTGYVPMLVS
-240 AEFDVT
+240 AEFDVS

-281 LGGKSGYKSKA
+281 LGGKSGYKSK
-292 SRLRESE
+292 SGKLRESE

-307 MNEVLKDECED
+307 MNEAVKEDCED
-318 SMSDLKDELAES
+318 SVHSLKDDLADSEN
-330 QHEIE
+330 EVAR
-335 KLKSQLEGLKKEN
+335 LKSELEDLKKEN
-348 EELKTQVE
+348 EALKSQSE
-356 EKPEMSR
+356 EKPKMSR
-363 DTIGNICVM
+363 DTLGNICVM
-372 FDFDSYKLR
+372 FDFDSSKLR
-381 PQAKAELNDFANR
+381 KQAKTELDDFARNIK
-394 LKSMEGYDLVVIGE
+394 LTEGYELFVTGE
-408 ASAIGD
+408 ASASGD
-414 SGYNQRLSERRIG
+414 SRYNLKLSELRID
-427 SVINYLGKKGIDCSS
+427 SVISYLSKKGIDCSR
-442 AYRQALGDSRN
+442 AYRQPLGDTGKDSS
-453 DKSESAQRATI
+453 KSAQRVTI
-464 LVISNE
+464 LIVSD

>member
-1 MKRLLILTVT
+1 MNRLLTLTV
-11 AILFVPLIDIGAQ
+11 IVLLFVPIIDIGAQ

-88 KYARELRFNKL
+88 KYARELRFDKL
-99 QPLDTPAG
+99 QPLGDSAV
-107 DGTIDTDGTHTGD
+107 DGTIDIDGDH
-120 LSGDFSGEIIPD
+120 SGDIVPD

-138 GDRLLLEKTGGLAYT
+138 GDRLLIEKTGGLAYT
-153 KMWTHYHA
+153 KMWTQYHA

-186 GAGFGWLFAKGN
+186 GAGFGWLFARGN
-198 TYNIAMGNER
+198 TYSIAMGNER

-230 NSGYVPMLVS
+230 NTGYVPMLVS
-240 AEFDVT
+240 AEFDVS

-256 YKRLLKCDNAPKG
+256 YKRLLKCDNVPKG

-281 LGGKSGYKSKA
+281 LGGKSGYKSK
-292 SRLRESE
+292 SHKLRESQ
-299 NALAAMRD
+299 NALAAMTD
-307 MNEVLKDECED
+307 VNEAVKEDCED
-318 SMSDLKDELAES
+318 SLHSLKDDLADSEN
-330 QHEIE
+330 EVAR
-335 KLKSQLEGLKKEN
+335 LKSELEDLKKEN
-348 EELKTQVE
+348 EALKSQAE
-356 EKPEMSR
+356 EKPKMSR
-363 DTIGNICVM
+363 DTLANICVM
-372 FDFDSYKLR
+372 FDFDSSKLR
-381 PQAKAELNDFANR
+381 QQAKTELDDFAKR
-394 LKSMEGYDLVVIGE
+394 IKSTEGYELFVTGE
-408 ASAIGD
+408 ASASGD
-414 SGYNQRLSERRIG
+414 SRYNLKLSELRID
-427 SVINYLGKKGIDCSS
+427 SVIRHLSKKGIDCSR
-442 AYRQALGDSRN
+442 AYRQPLGDTGKNSS
-453 DKSESAQRATI
+453 KSAQRVTI
-464 LVISNE
+464 LIVSD

>member
-1 MKRLLILTVT
+1 MKRLLTLTLT

-64 PEIGAGVSFNIRPWI
+64 PEIGAGVSFNLRPWI

-120 LSGDFSGEIIPD
+120 LSGEIIPD

-138 GDRLLLEKTGGLAYT
+138 GDRHLLEKTGGLAYT

-230 NSGYVPMLVS
+230 NTGYVPMLVS
-240 AEFDVT
+240 AEFDVS

-356 EKPEMSR
+356 EKPKH
-363 DTIGNICVM
+363 DTLDTGCAM

-394 LKSMEGYDLVVIGE
+394 LKSMAGYDLVVIGE